1 MRCRACNSRN
11 TRVTST
17 DHRYIDVVYRYCRC
31 LDCKA
36 HYKTIEKYA
45 LPRLGPKLGSKTEPK
60 LIGSANH
67 QAVLTESNVIE
78 LRRMHKEGMNQ
89 QQLAQIFGIC
99 SQHVSRIVTRKVWTH
114 V

>member
-11 TRVTST
+11 TRVTTT
-17 DHRYIDVVYRYCRC
+17 DQTNATLTKRYCRC

-36 HYKTIEKYA
+36 HYQTIEKY
-45 LPRLGPKLGSKTEPK
+45 LVLKPGPEPGSKTRSK
-60 LIGSANH
+60 LVGSANH
-67 QAVLTESNVIE
+67 QAVLTESNVIQ

-89 QQLAQIFGIC
+89 RQLAQIFGVC
-99 SQHVSRIVTRKVWTH
+99 NQHVSRIVTYKIWTH